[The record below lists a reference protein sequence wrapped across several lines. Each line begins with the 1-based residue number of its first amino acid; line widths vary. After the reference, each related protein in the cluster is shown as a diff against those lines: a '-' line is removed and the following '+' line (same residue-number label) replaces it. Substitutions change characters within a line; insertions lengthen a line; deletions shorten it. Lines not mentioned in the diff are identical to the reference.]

1 MKKTQFTEHTDWHME
16 HHPDWYH
23 DIPVMRTLIL
33 GSFPPHQKKRDY
45 PFYYPNKQN
54 NFWKILA
61 AICNK
66 ELLCFQGKKAVL
78 ERKAIME
85 KLQVGIE
92 NMGRSIKRKG
102 ESAKDTDIVILTFH
116 DILNIIYQHKELN
129 TIILSGYS
137 APNSTYKSFCKYLIE
152 KNIPFTAPEKIKV
165 GASFQI
171 LIDKRHIT
179 CVICHSTS
187 TATRIKLE
195 LLITEFRSFILQN
208 NYTNQDHS

>member
-1 MKKTQFTEHTDWHME
+1 MKKIQFTEHADWYIE
-16 HHPDWYH
+16 NHPNWYH

-61 AICNK
+61 AICSH
-66 ELLCFQGKKAVL
+66 ELLYFQGEKAVL

-85 KLQVGIE
+85 KLQIGIE

-102 ESAKDTDIVILTFH
+102 ESAKDTDIVISDFH
-116 DILNIIYQHKELN
+116 DIISIIQSHKELCM
-129 TIILSGYS
+129 IILSGYS
-137 APNSTYKSFCKYLIE
+137 APNSTYRSFCKYLVD
-152 KNIPFTAPEKIKV
+152 KNIPFTVPEKIKV

-195 LLITEFRSFILQN
+195 QLIIEFRSFILQN
-208 NYTNQDHS
+208 NQTNQDHS

>member
-1 MKKTQFTEHTDWHME
+1 MKKTQFTEHADWHIE
-16 HHPDWYH
+16 NHPDWYH
-23 DIPVMRTLIL
+23 DIPVMRTLLL
-33 GSFPPHQKKRDY
+33 GSFPPQEKKRDY
-45 PFYYPNKQN
+45 SFYYPNKQN

-85 KLQVGIE
+85 KLQIGIE

-129 TIILSGYS
+129 TIILSGFS
-137 APNSTYKSFCKYLIE
+137 APNSTYKSFCKYLAE
-152 KNIPFTAPEKIKV
+152 KKIPFAAPEKIKV

-171 LIDKRHIT
+171 LLKHYSRFIFCRKY
-179 CVICHSTS
+179 
-187 TATRIKLE
+187 
-195 LLITEFRSFILQN
+195 LLNLR
-208 NYTNQDHS
+208 QD